1 MNKKYRTLFIL
12 LPVFLCALG
21 TALYAALFVLR
32 DDVTPPEITVPEG
45 VQEVSV
51 TAEDAQLLEGIT
63 ASDNRDGDITAD
75 LLVESVSH
83 ITEEHTAVLTCAAV
97 DRAGNVTK
105 SSRTIRYTDY
115 TPPVFGVERA
125 LVFQENAAPDV
136 LACLTAQDVVDGD
149 ISNRIK
155 ATLVS
160 DTSSLSYAGIHRVEF
175 RVTNSL
181 GDTEYITLPIDI
193 YESGSYNATVELSDY
208 LVRIQKNSEF
218 HPEDYLE
225 NLVVGVTKYP
235 LDNQNPPYVEL
246 SEEEKIALAELGNER
261 ETEIRTYVDNYVD
274 PRTNEDRFVR
284 IVNVDI
290 MSGVFI
296 GKPGVYSVTYTVDM
310 DGDYKGYTRLH
321 VVVEE

>member
-1 MNKKYRTLFIL
+1 MNKKYRKYLIL
-12 LPVFLCALG
+12 LPVLICALG

-32 DDVTPPEITVPEG
+32 DDITPPEITVPEE
-45 VQEVSV
+45 VFEVSV

-63 ASDNRDGDITAD
+63 AWDKRDGDITAG

-83 ITEEHTAVLTCAAV
+83 ITEEQTAVVTCAAV
-97 DRAGNVTK
+97 DAAGNVTK
-105 SSRTIRYTDY
+105 AKRTIHYTDY
-115 TPPVFGVERA
+115 TPPVFDVEEA
-125 LVFQENAAPDV
+125 LVFRENSSPDV
-136 LACLTAQDVVDGD
+136 ITKLSAEDAVDGD

-155 ATLVS
+155 AMLVS

-193 YESGSYNATVELSDY
+193 YESGSYNATVELSEY
-208 LVRIQKNSEF
+208 MVRIKKDSEF
-218 HPEDYLE
+218 HPEEYLE

-246 SEEEKIALAELGNER
+246 SEEEQIALQELGNDR
-261 ETEIRTYVDNYVD
+261 ETEIRTYIDNYVD
-274 PRTNEDRFVR
+274 PNTNDDRFVR

-296 GKPGVYSVTYTVDM
+296 RKPGVYSVTYTVDM
-310 DGDYKGYTRLH
+310 DGEYKGYTRLH